1 MPEAECT
8 GVSTGERRGESTGD
22 ERECRICFDSEISGN
37 ALVSP
42 CDCTGTQRWVHVG
55 CIQRWQRVLVFNQVG
70 TTWRALSAQHDD
82 GCHLVCRT
90 CQARF
95 TGELSVLDRTHLL
108 TSMCGKDLAASLVP
122 GSMLVATPAMSNRPI
137 LPMAGIPAALSLLL
151 ELKRAHWRSSVYLIV
166 RVTATNP
173 ADAGSDTVIALN
185 LTRPQNGEPSQPIP
199 DEVLRRQELEEQRR
213 QTGQPYLEISHFNGG
228 PVAWSSTRHALLAT
242 SATQDAL
249 QEDSLM
255 IWPRP
260 DGSSVV
266 CGTFSNVVNFARCCC
281 DGAATGTQLRSFSGY
296 AQWSRAQLLHEIA
309 RGSWGVVGATIGVEN
324 ALPNPG
330 EVWSAM
336 SDLAVHAQ
344 DNELSSQYVVNS

>member
-1 MPEAECT
+1 
-8 GVSTGERRGESTGD
+8 
-22 ERECRICFDSEISGN
+22 
-37 ALVSP
+37 
-42 CDCTGTQRWVHVG
+42 
-55 CIQRWQRVLVFNQVG
+55 
-70 TTWRALSAQHDD
+70 
-82 GCHLVCRT
+82 
-90 CQARF
+90 
-95 TGELSVLDRTHLL
+95 
-108 TSMCGKDLAASLVP
+108 
-122 GSMLVATPAMSNRPI
+122 
-137 LPMAGIPAALSLLL
+137 MAGIPAALSLLL

-344 DNELSSQYVVNS
+344 DNELSSQYVVNSWTEGKGDLNSRSIRNCRIALTDPGTSLQPQVKMLHSESEAQRTVQNLKAMCRRRSW